1 MKKIP
6 CMLMRGG
13 TSKGVFLLADDLP
26 ENIQERDKLIL
37 AIMGSGHPLQI
48 DGIGGGSPQ
57 TSKVAIISRS
67 LHPDADIDYLFA
79 QVSIT
84 EHIVDT
90 ATNCGNILCAVGP
103 YAIEKGLMPITGDA
117 TTVRIRN
124 VNTDTFVNATVQ
136 TPNGEVLYDGDTT
149 IASVPGHAAPI
160 ALTFLNACGTK
171 TGKLLPTG
179 HAIDIFDG
187 VEVSCIDMAMPVVLI
202 DASQLNKTG
211 YETAAQLESDKE
223 FMQRLENIR
232 CQAGLAMGLGD
243 VSQKLIPKPVL
254 VSPAI
259 HGGTINVRY
268 FMPHKCHGALA
279 VTGAIAIAT
288 GCIVDNTVIK
298 RYLTKDVDMQ
308 HISIEHLSGN
318 FDVSLSQQGEYPTG
332 LQASIIR
339 TARKLFSG
347 DVYVP

>member
-1 MKKIP
+1 MKNIP
-6 CMLMRGG
+6 CILMRGG

-26 ENIQERDKLIL
+26 TSIQERDDMIL

-48 DGIGGGSPQ
+48 DGLGGGNPQ

-67 LHPDADIDYLFA
+67 SHPNADIDYLFA

-84 EHIVDT
+84 ERIVDT
-90 ATNCGNILCAVGP
+90 APNCGNILCAVGS
-103 YAIEKGLMPITGDA
+103 YAIEKGLVPITGA
-117 TTVRIRN
+117 QTTIRIHN
-124 VNTDTFVNATVQ
+124 INTDTLINATVQ
-136 TPNGEVLYDGDTT
+136 TPNGQVQYNGDTE
-149 IASVPGHAAPI
+149 IAGVPGHAAPV

-179 HAIDIFDG
+179 QAIDTFDG
-187 VEVSCIDMAMPVVLI
+187 VEVSCIDMATPVVLI
-202 DASQLNKTG
+202 DAAQLHKTG
-211 YETAAQLESDKE
+211 YETAAELEGDKI
-223 FMQRLENIR
+223 FMQQLENIR
-232 CQAGLAMGLGD
+232 CQAGRAMGLGD
-243 VSQKLIPKPVL
+243 VSKKVIPKPIL

-288 GCIVDNTVIK
+288 GALLNNSVLK
-298 RYLTKDVDMQ
+298 PYLPKDIDTKN
-308 HISIEHLSGN
+308 ISIEHLSGN
-318 FDVSLSQQGEYPTG
+318 FDVALAQQGNFPEG
-332 LQASIIR
+332 LQASIVR

-347 DVYVP
+347 DVYIP

>member
-1 MKKIP
+1 MNP
-6 CMLMRGG
+6 P
-13 TSKGVFLLADDLP
+13 GVFLLADDLP
-26 ENIQERDKLIL
+26 QNIQERDELIL
-37 AIMGSGHPLQI
+37 AIMGSGHALQI

-67 LHPDADIDYLFA
+67 SHPDADIDYLFA

-84 EHIVDT
+84 DRLVDT
-90 ATNCGNILCAVGP
+90 APNCGNILCAVGS
-103 YAIEKGLMPITGDA
+103 YAIEKGLIPVTGDE
-117 TTVRIRN
+117 TIIRIRN
-124 VNTDTFVNATVQ
+124 INTHTFVNATVQ
-136 TPNGEVLYDGDTT
+136 TPNGQVLYEGSTT
-149 IASVPGHAAPI
+149 IASVPGQAAPI
-160 ALTFLNACGTK
+160 SLTFLNACGTK

-179 HAIDIFDG
+179 HEIDIFDG

-202 DASQLNKTG
+202 DAPQLNKTG
-211 YETAAQLESDKE
+211 YETAEQLEADE
-223 FMQRLENIR
+223 TFMQRLESIR
-232 CQAGLAMGLGD
+232 QQAGLAMGLGD
-243 VSQKLIPKPVL
+243 VSQKVIPKPIL

-259 HGGTINVRY
+259 HGGTVNVRY

-288 GCIVDNTVIK
+288 GTILENSVIK
-298 RYLTKDVDMQ
+298 RYLSQKVDMQ

-318 FDVSLSQQGEYPTG
+318 FDVSLNQRGHFPEG

-339 TARKLFSG
+339 TARKLFAG